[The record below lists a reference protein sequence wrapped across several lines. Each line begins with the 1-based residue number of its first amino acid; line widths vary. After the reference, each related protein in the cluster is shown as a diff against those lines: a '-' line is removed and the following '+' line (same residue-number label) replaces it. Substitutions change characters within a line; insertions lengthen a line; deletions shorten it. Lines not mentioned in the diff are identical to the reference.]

1 MRPAWWTRTSAALG
15 VCCRARTGALASLGT
30 LIGELWV
37 PKTSSASRDQAIF
50 VDQATGAGVS
60 SHAVLLEIDRFG

>member
-1 MRPAWWTRTSAALG
+1 MVRVTSFA
-15 VCCRARTGALASLGT
+15 
-30 LIGELWV
+30 EQDLWV

-50 VDQATGAGVS
+50 VDLATGAGVS